1 MVWHYHEY
9 AQREKYS
16 GARLTPEGETV
27 ALEVLR
33 HHRLLETSLA
43 EQLGYDWT
51 EIHDRI
57 ASSIQVRPLDAP
69 AGDTNGVA

>member
-57 ASSIQVRPLDAP
+57 ASSIQVRPLEEPDEDNSLA
-69 AGDTNGVA
+69 